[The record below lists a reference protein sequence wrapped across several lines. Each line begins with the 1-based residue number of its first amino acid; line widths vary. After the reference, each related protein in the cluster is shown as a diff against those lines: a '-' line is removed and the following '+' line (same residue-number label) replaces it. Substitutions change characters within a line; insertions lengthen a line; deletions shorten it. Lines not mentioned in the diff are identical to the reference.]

1 MMSIYLK
8 QGLSKKPFQG
18 NIYITNQRAC
28 FKISMMPGALDM
40 DLPYGISSGFV
51 FMRKQF
57 AAFSKLTTI
66 SGSRILQMSVAH
78 DLRNPIAIVE
88 GYVEYMQQCLA
99 DGNLGD
105 EELRHTLQNLAI
117 TAKRFEHYTD
127 TIRDLNAIE
136 ETETKYSVVRLPDFL
151 RSAAEGLSLLAKQH
165 GLELAFHSDISEC
178 QVKLD
183 EQIFYRIVENI
194 FSNVI
199 RYARS
204 KVIFEYALA
213 DGMLTISIS
222 DDGRGFSRAM
232 LGKKNTLLYS
242 EDKTG
247 EHMGLGLATSRVL
260 SQKHGGSLELSNEAS
275 GGGCV
280 TIKLAVYKVG

>member
-1 MMSIYLK
+1 M
-8 QGLSKKPFQG
+8 
-18 NIYITNQRAC
+18 
-28 FKISMMPGALDM
+28 
-40 DLPYGISSGFV
+40 
-51 FMRKQF
+51 
-57 AAFSKLTTI
+57 
-66 SGSRILQMSVAH
+66 
-78 DLRNPIAIVE
+78 
-88 GYVEYMQQCLA
+88 
-99 DGNLGD
+99 
-105 EELRHTLQNLAI
+105 
-117 TAKRFEHYTD
+117 
-127 TIRDLNAIE
+127 
-136 ETETKYSVVRLPDFL
+136 
-151 RSAAEGLSLLAKQH
+151 
-165 GLELAFHSDISEC
+165 
-178 QVKLD
+178 KLD

-247 EHMGLGLATSRVL
+247 AHMGLGLATSRVL